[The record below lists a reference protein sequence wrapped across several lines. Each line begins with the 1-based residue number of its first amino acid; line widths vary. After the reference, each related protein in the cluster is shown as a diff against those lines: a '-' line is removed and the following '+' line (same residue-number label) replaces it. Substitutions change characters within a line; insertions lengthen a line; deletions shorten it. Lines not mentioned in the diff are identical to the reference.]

1 MFNSFSPLGG
11 MFGAMALPSPDD
23 ADISGQQT
31 GRSFRD
37 RNAAALMPFGFGR
50 SLFPNMDDM
59 FANFNQL
66 SQNPNCHSYS
76 SSTVMTYTTD
86 ESGRPQMYQ
95 ASSST
100 RTAPG
105 GVKETRKAVQD
116 TRTGVQQMAIGHHLN
131 ERAHIVEKKKNRYTG
146 DEEENH
152 ELVNLE
158 DDDADTFDNEWQR
171 KAQSYAS
178 RPTYASVDGS
188 RWRERSPARPAQPQ
202 MLAIT
207 DGSSEKPRKQK
218 RVKHSSPSHKPG
230 QSRGR
235 PTPYE

>member
-23 ADISGQQT
+23 NDISGQQNVQP
-31 GRSFRD
+31 FRD
-37 RNAAALMPFGFGR
+37 RNALMPFGFGR

-59 FANFNQL
+59 FASFNQIN
-66 SQNPNCHSYS
+66 QNPNCHSYS
-76 SSTVMTYTTD
+76 SSSVMTYTTD
-86 ESGRPQMYQ
+86 ESGRPQVYQ

-158 DDDADTFDNEWQR
+158 DDDADTFDNEWQQ
-171 KAQSYAS
+171 KARTYAS
-178 RPTYASVDGS
+178 RPTHASIGDGS
-188 RWRERSPARPAQPQ
+188 RWRKRSPVRPSQPQ
-202 MLAIT
+202 VLAIT
-207 DGSSEKPRKQK
+207 DGSSERPSKQK
-218 RVKHSSPSHKPG
+218 RGKHSSPSHKPG
-230 QSRGR
+230 QPRVR
-235 PTPYE
+235 RTPYE